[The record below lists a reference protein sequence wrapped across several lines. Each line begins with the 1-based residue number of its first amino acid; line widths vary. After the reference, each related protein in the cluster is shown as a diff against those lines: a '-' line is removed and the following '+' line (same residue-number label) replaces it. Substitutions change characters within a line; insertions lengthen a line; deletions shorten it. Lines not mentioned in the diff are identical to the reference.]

1 MIKLK
6 VSSMNCK
13 SCVHNIEDHL
23 KEFDN
28 NISLEFDLKNKII
41 TVKGDY
47 PSEQVLKLVED
58 AGYPAEL
65 I

>member
-13 SCVHNIEDHL
+13 SCVHNIEAHL
-23 KEFDN
+23 KEFDK
-28 NISLEFDLKNKII
+28 NISLEVDLKNKVII
-41 TVKGDY
+41 VKGDY
-47 PSEQVLKLVED
+47 PSGQILKLVED

>member
-1 MIKLK
+1 
-6 VSSMNCK
+6 MNCK

-23 KEFDN
+23 KELDN
-28 NISLEFDLKNKII
+28 NIILEVDLKNKVII
-41 TVKGDY
+41 VKGDY

>member
-13 SCVHNIEDHL
+13 SCVQNIEDHL

-28 NISLEFDLKNKII
+28 NISFEVDLKNKVII
-41 TVKGDY
+41 VKGDY

-58 AGYPAEL
+58 AGYPAKL